1 MNAQIIYSEQA
12 RKDLIDLSNAIKI
25 VYKSS
30 LTSKKYI
37 DGIRAKIRNLN
48 HRPQSYLIQTY
59 PFFRQYGFKV
69 RVIRYK
75 KMTIVFLVENHIVYI
90 KAVLPSA
97 MVIGL

>member
-48 HRPQSYLIQTY
+48 HRP
-59 PFFRQYGFKV
+59 
-69 RVIRYK
+69 
-75 KMTIVFLVENHIVYI
+75 
-90 KAVLPSA
+90 
-97 MVIGL
+97 